1 MSAELLTIADI
12 YYIMILVSEVIYRYK
27 ELIKNGIYN
36 NDKKIKEAIV
46 EQKLFKIEYGLYSD
60 KKNNS
65 KLEIISKKYENL
77 IFNSDSAF
85 LFL

>member
-1 MSAELLTIADI
+1 MSAKLLTIADI

-36 NDKKIKEAIV
+36 NDKKIKEALV

-60 KKNNS
+60 KK
-65 KLEIISKKYENL
+65 IILN
-77 IFNSDSAF
+77 
-85 LFL
+85 